1 MSLESRSS
9 REQFKFLDLAR
20 NNRLE
25 QVVQMLELEG
35 TKFSVHYDYD
45 TQHRLRI
52 EEDGVDYYFDGETG
66 VFDGTGVVCKVSD
79 LPRMLHEMRNIH
91 RVSRAL
97 QAWCSHS

>member
-35 TKFSVHYDYD
+35 TKFSVHYDSD

-52 EEDGVDYYFDGETG
+52 EEDEVDYYFDG
-66 VFDGTGVVCKVSD
+66 
-79 LPRMLHEMRNIH
+79 
-91 RVSRAL
+91 
-97 QAWCSHS
+97 